1 MVFWALVSG
10 GWKRI
15 RHAAATQTLASLRLR
30 RENKKPLLGFLA
42 SVSGPECSTWSGR
55 SAGTCLSP
63 RLSSGHKA
71 DKIQISPLLTPPPQS
86 SGAARHRGKRL
97 VRSDLPPTRFVWIIQ
112 LKPNFSLVSQSSSKP
127 EDQRNFFSS
136 RSVNTIV
143 SFFFRLFAVVFS
155 PPPGSSAH

>member
-1 MVFWALVSG
+1 M
-10 GWKRI
+10 R
-15 RHAAATQTLASLRLR
+15 
-30 RENKKPLLGFLA
+30 
-42 SVSGPECSTWSGR
+42 SGR

-86 SGAARHRGKRL
+86 SGAARHRAKRL

-112 LKPNFSLVSQSSSKP
+112 LKPNFSLASQSSSKP
-127 EDQRNFFSS
+127 EDQRNFVSC

-143 SFFFRLFAVVFS
+143 SFFFRLFTLVFS
-155 PPPGSSAH
+155 PPPAHRFISASFFEAFPSSRFAPVASLRRRDQTRQQIFGLCLATSQH